1 MVEVGFTD
9 SKKAWASNISS
20 TLTFE
25 KNRTSLHM
33 APKKRDFFVLDLAS
47 DHVHS
52 RLVSGAIWMIIPA
65 MLAQMF
71 APVSQQLRSAL
82 LET

>member
-1 MVEVGFTD
+1 
-9 SKKAWASNISS
+9 
-20 TLTFE
+20 
-25 KNRTSLHM
+25 M